1 MNDARSQRQLLLPL
15 SQILHD
21 SGHPMRVHDVADGL
35 ANRISLAPEARD
47 RVITTTGG
55 KKIRSWDRTV
65 RWVLQLAKLRGVA
78 TPVSVG
84 TWALTTTAQDALE
97 NARPGIVVILYEDRN
112 GIVLWG
118 EAEAVERQIQPG
130 SVHLICTSPPYPLN
144 RQKQYGN
151 RAEREHIAWLTER
164 AAAWKDLLT
173 DDGSLLLNLGDVWVT
188 GEPTMSLY
196 QERLLIALV
205 DQLGYHVAQKLYWR
219 SPTRLPAPAAW
230 VTVRRVRVRH
240 TLENVWWLSKTAHPK
255 ADNRNVLVP
264 YSQRMRETL
273 QRGTDAGARPSGHRI
288 TSRSFQTDNGG
299 AIPESLIVASNAGI
313 SRAYLDG
320 CRSRNLPVHP
330 ARYPEA
336 LPEFA
341 IKLTTDPGDV
351 VCDFFAGSLT
361 TAVVADRLDRR
372 WIAADRS
379 KAYLEGGIRRL
390 EHAHHA

>member
-1 MNDARSQRQLLLPL
+1 MNESQSQRQLLLPL
-15 SQILHD
+15 ANLLQD
-21 SGHPMRVHDVADGL
+21 AGAPMRVHDLSDGL
-35 ANRISLAPEARD
+35 AERIALAPEVRD
-47 RVITTTGG
+47 RVVTTTGG
-55 KKIRSWDRTV
+55 KKIRAWHRTV
-65 RWVLQLAKLRGVA
+65 RWVLQLAKLRGIA
-78 TPVSVG
+78 APVSAG
-84 TWALTTTAQDALE
+84 TWTLTAKANDALE

-118 EAEAVERQIQPG
+118 EAEAVERHIDPG
-130 SVHLICTSPPYPLN
+130 SVQLVCTSPPYPLT
-144 RQKQYGN
+144 RPKQYGN
-151 RAEREHIAWLTER
+151 RAEAEHIAWLTER
-164 AAAWKDLLT
+164 AAAWKELLAE
-173 DDGSLLLNLGDVWVT
+173 DGSLFLNLGDVYLP

-205 DQLGYHVAQKLYWR
+205 DELGYHLAQKLYWR
-219 SPTRLPAPAAW
+219 SPTRLPSPAEW

-240 TLENVWWLSKTAHPK
+240 TLESVWWLAKSAHPK

-273 QRGTDAGARPSGHRI
+273 QRGTNAGERPSGHRI

-361 TAVVADRLDRR
+361 TAVVAQRLGRR
-372 WIAADRS
+372 YIAADRS

-390 EHAHHA
+390 EHAHHG